1 MYNPVHVLVRPGV
14 PLKGITRVL
23 KGFTA
28 RQADKILEWQTT
40 RKAAMLGKAKQEHRP
55 RGLGM

>member
-28 RQADKILEWQTT
+28 RQADQILGRQANGN
-40 RKAAMLGKAKQEHRP
+40 AAMLSKAKQEHRL